1 MNVLEYLVKPKQQKE
16 TLCSTVPS
24 GNSSI
29 TSLDFVGLLPTYQIY
44 TEERMPSKK
53 KKNLTEK
60 SVIPCCDYW
69 CTNTVVLVWR
79 VTESTTL
86 DRKEF
91 CSLIFLAVDTQVLV
105 QRLSL

>member
-53 KKNLTEK
+53 KKE
-60 SVIPCCDYW
+60 SDREIS
-69 CTNTVVLVWR
+69 NTLLRLLVYKHCGAR
-79 VTESTTL
+79 VESYREYYVGQEGIL
-86 DRKEF
+86 
-91 CSLIFLAVDTQVLV
+91 
-105 QRLSL
+105 

>member
-53 KKNLTEK
+53 KKE
-60 SVIPCCDYW
+60 SDREIS
-69 CTNTVVLVWR
+69 NTLLRLLVYKHCGAC
-79 VTESTTL
+79 VESYREYYVGQEGIL
-86 DRKEF
+86 
-91 CSLIFLAVDTQVLV
+91 
-105 QRLSL
+105 